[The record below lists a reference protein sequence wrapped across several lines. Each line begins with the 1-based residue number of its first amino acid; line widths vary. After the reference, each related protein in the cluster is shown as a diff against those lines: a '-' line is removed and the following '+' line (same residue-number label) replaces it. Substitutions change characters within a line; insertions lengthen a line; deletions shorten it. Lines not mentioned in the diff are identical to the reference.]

1 MVSDIFHTFVNKN
14 IKVMKKIIIL
24 LVIMLAAIGTME
36 AQQRKQPVKKTTVS
50 AEEHLCF
57 EGVPIDGD
65 VASFVKKLS
74 AKGIKIPPKEG
85 KYSTLINGLKA
96 QIEIYNNNGLFCL

>member
-1 MVSDIFHTFVNKN
+1 
-14 IKVMKKIIIL
+14 
-24 LVIMLAAIGTME
+24 MLAAIGTME

-65 VASFVKKLS
+65 VASFVKKLT
-74 AKGIKIPPKEG
+74 AKGIKVPPKEG
-85 KYSTLINGLKA
+85 KHSTLIKGLHYYIMAIEFFVVSDKLLSDKNLEKRDKNITKHNNHKA
-96 QIEIYNNNGLFCL
+96 ETVW